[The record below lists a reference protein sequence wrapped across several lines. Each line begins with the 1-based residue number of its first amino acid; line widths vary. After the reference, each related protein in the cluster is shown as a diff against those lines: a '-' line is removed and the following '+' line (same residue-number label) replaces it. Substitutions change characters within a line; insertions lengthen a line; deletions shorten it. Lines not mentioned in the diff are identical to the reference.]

1 MIKKRTRLFN
11 LFLLILLLSLPALA
25 CRLTNINIGGGGDA
39 PPSNAVVVDVVANA
53 SLMPWLETAVSEFN
67 TARIQNEQGNPYFV
81 RLTEAEAGAAVAQL
95 RTGAAPYALW
105 LPDDPVWVDVLAEQG
120 NPNFQA
126 DCLSTAQSPLVIAM
140 WRPIA
145 ETLGWPGLP
154 LGWLDVGS
162 LAADPDSWNYYSGGE
177 LGDNFRLGHT
187 HPGLSATGS
196 STLLAVV
203 QAARLQTEAVSVAD
217 VELPIVQA
225 SVGAFESGVAWF
237 GNSTSNMGQT
247 MRERDMT
254 YLSAAILYESTVV
267 QHGGGEIVAV
277 YPLEG
282 TFMASHPACL
292 NQSSSSEVRDG
303 ALRFR
308 EYLVA
313 EAAQQLALQA
323 GLRPVNTAVSL
334 ASPLDEAHGVNPHQE
349 VAIFDPPSADTIFA
363 VQELWQQ
370 ARKDV
375 NLVMVLDIS
384 GSMRGNRMRNMQAA
398 ATQFVRQMGDDDRIS
413 LITFSSDSELIV
425 RYAHVGDNREKV
437 ASDIQNLT
445 AFGSTAL
452 YDAIGDGATLIEETT
467 TPDRT
472 NVLLVLTD
480 GVDNSSGRYS
490 PNQRLF
496 EMAAANDTTVVA
508 IAYSSAADASTM
520 ETLATETNGIFY
532 LSDEASIEAIY
543 DEISAAFGGTAGVGR

>member
-1 MIKKRTRLFN
+1 MKKNNWFTLLLFVV
-11 LFLLILLLSLPALA
+11 LLSLPALA
-25 CRLTNINIGGGGDA
+25 CRLTDLGGSDG
-39 PPSNAVVVDVVANA
+39 PPRNAVVVEVLANS
-53 SLMPWLETAVSEFN
+53 SLMPWLETAVSDFN
-67 TARIQNEQGNPYFV
+67 AARIQNNEGNPYFIV
-81 RLTEAEAGAAVAQL
+81 LHEAEAGTAVTRLQD
-95 RTGAAPYALW
+95 GAPPYALW
-105 LPDDPVWVDVLAEQG
+105 LPDEPVWADVLAELG

-162 LAADPDSWNYYSGGE
+162 LAADPASWNYYSGGE

-187 HPGLSATGS
+187 HPGLSGTGT

-203 QAARLQTEAVSVAD
+203 QAARLQTEAVTVAD

-237 GNSTSNMGQT
+237 GNSTENMGRT
-247 MRERDMT
+247 MRERDMA
-254 YLSAAILYESTVV
+254 YLSAAIVYESTVV

-277 YPLEG
+277 YPFEG

-292 NQSSSSEVRDG
+292 NQAIPGEVREG

-308 EYLVA
+308 EYLVT
-313 EAAQQLALQA
+313 EEAQQAALAV
-323 GLRPVNTAVSL
+323 GLRPVNTAVSI
-334 ASPLDEAHGVNPHQE
+334 ASPFDEAHGVNPNQDI
-349 VAIFDPPSADTIFA
+349 AIFDPPSADTIFA
-363 VQELWQQ
+363 VQDLWQQ

-384 GSMRGNRMRNMQAA
+384 GSMRGNRMRSMQTAA
-398 ATQFVRQMGDDDRIS
+398 AQFVQQMGADDRIS
-413 LITFSSDSELIV
+413 LIVFSSDSEVIV
-425 RYAHVGDNREKV
+425 RHALVGESRDKV
-437 ASDIQNLT
+437 MADIQNLT

-452 YDAIGDGATLIEETT
+452 YDAIGDGATLIAQTT
-467 TPDRT
+467 SPDMT
-472 NVLLVLTD
+472 NVLVVLTD
-480 GVDNSSGRYS
+480 GIDNSSRRYRAG
-490 PNQRLF
+490 PQLY
-496 EMAAANDTTVVA
+496 ELAAANDTTVVA
-508 IAYSSAADASTM
+508 IAYSSEADARTM
-520 ETLATETNGIFY
+520 QQLAEATNGIFF

-543 DEISAAFGGTAGVGR
+543 DEMSAAFGGTAGVGR

>member
-1 MIKKRTRLFN
+1 MIKKRTRSFN
-11 LFLLILLLSLPALA
+11 LLLLILLLSLPALA
-25 CRLTNINIGGGGDA
+25 CRLTSLGGSDG
-39 PPSNAVVVDVVANA
+39 PPSNAVVVEVLANS
-53 SLMPWLETAVSEFN
+53 SLMPWLETAVSDFN
-67 TARIQNEQGNPYFV
+67 DARIEHSSGNPYFV
-81 RLTEAEAGAAVAQL
+81 ILHEAEAGLAVTELQD
-95 RTGAAPYALW
+95 GATPYALW
-105 LPDDPVWVDVLAEQG
+105 LPDDSVWTEVLAELG

-162 LAADPDSWNYYSGGE
+162 LAADPASWNYYSGGE

-187 HPGLSATGS
+187 HPGLSGTGT

-203 QAARLQTEAVSVAD
+203 QAARLQTEAVTVAD

-237 GNSTSNMGQT
+237 GNSTANMGRT
-247 MRERDMT
+247 MSERDMA
-254 YLSAAILYESTVV
+254 YLSAVIVYESTVV

-282 TFMASHPACL
+282 TFMAGHPACL
-292 NQSSSSEVRDG
+292 NQSSPGDVREG
-303 ALRFR
+303 ALAFR
-308 EYLVA
+308 EYLVG
-313 EAAQQLALQA
+313 EAGQQAALAS

-334 ASPLDEAHGVNPHQE
+334 GSPLDEAHGVNPQQQLI
-349 VAIFDPPSADTIFA
+349 IFDPPSADTIFA
-363 VQELWQQ
+363 VQNLWQQ

-384 GSMRGNRMRNMQAA
+384 GSMRGNRMRSMQTAA
-398 ATQFVRQMGDDDRIS
+398 VQFVQQMGDSDRIS
-413 LITFSSDSELIV
+413 LITFASDTEVVV
-425 RYAHVGDNREKV
+425 RHALVGESREKV
-437 ASDIQNLT
+437 IADIQALT

-452 YDAIGDGATLIEETT
+452 YDAVGEGAVLIGETAV
-467 TPDRT
+467 PDMT
-472 NVLLVLTD
+472 NVLVVLTD
-480 GVDNSSGRYS
+480 GIDNASQRYS
-490 PNQRLF
+490 AGGRLF

-508 IAYSSAADASTM
+508 IAYSTGADARTM
-520 ETLATETNGIFY
+520 EQLATATNGIFY

-543 DEISAAFGGTAGVGR
+543 DEMSAAFGGTAGVGR